1 MYNLARTEDCRVYSS
16 LDQKPHPD
24 KKEEQEMTAPKY
36 PGDEHPALDS
46 EVDFAGYD
54 PYIVALTG
62 GGPAGTSSARA
73 IASRQASKGKASEG
87 QAPESRKVKLMT
99 WLREHRA

>member
-1 MYNLARTEDCRVYSS
+1 MA
-16 LDQKPHPD
+16 
-24 KKEEQEMTAPKY
+24 APKDA
-36 PGDEHPALDS
+36 GDARPTLDS

-62 GGPAGTSSARA
+62 GASPVASSAV
-73 IASRQASKGKASEG
+73 AS
-87 QAPESRKVKLMT
+87 APGESTESRKVKLMT

>member
-1 MYNLARTEDCRVYSS
+1 MA
-16 LDQKPHPD
+16 
-24 KKEEQEMTAPKY
+24 APKDA
-36 PGDEHPALDS
+36 GDARPTLDS

-62 GGPAGTSSARA
+62 GAPPVASSAV
-73 IASRQASKGKASEG
+73 ASASDETT
-87 QAPESRKVKLMT
+87 ESRKVKLMT